1 MKRPV
6 LIILIYYLT
15 GIIAGRYLDNST
27 VLFAIMLAIVFVLFK
42 VYKRKLVFAAPIFMA
57 IGMTLTASSLGDDAV
72 IYDEVLTVTG
82 KVYESSYSENG
93 RMRVDIKTKDGNV
106 RVMTDKDMEL
116 YTGDMIMA
124 VGNVDIPQKPT
135 NPGAFDDYMYMK
147 REGLKYRLYAAKI
160 IKVGKPEISF
170 MNIVSCF
177 RKSLNDS
184 IDGIYD
190 DNEASLVKAVVTGDK
205 SFISDETRALYTD
218 GGAIHVLCISGLH
231 VSIIASIIIFVISK
245 IFPKDKELRTIIASG
260 TLLVYMVFIGM
271 TPSVVRAVLMAV
283 IAMAA
288 IPLGRRSDGLNN
300 MFIAALIILLIKPLT
315 LFNAG
320 FLLSFA
326 TVFGIVLSL
335 EYRKFDGR
343 GKYIKDI
350 ASTSLIDTLFALPIT
365 AYYFYSVSLA
375 GIVTNLVVLP
385 LTPVVV
391 ISGILSAIVGLFN
404 TFLGGFVGLPA
415 LAVLKLYELVLN
427 LAASVPFLNGIT
439 GKVDILFCLFYYTA
453 LILII
458 MNKEKDKRK
467 TLVSGVC
474 ILCMLFIVGADRFI
488 FKNAEIAF
496 MDVGQGDCAVITD
509 YKKNAYVIDTGGVWY
524 YDEEEN
530 TGKRFIYPYLQY
542 KGIDEVDVLFISHP
556 DTDHALG
563 SLSLMDSVKVKE
575 IVFAD
580 FNYEESEL
588 YDKIIKTARRNGTK
602 VTFME
607 SGDMKTEGEM
617 TFECIYPFSDSK
629 GNDNAGS
636 MVIRFTYNDFSAL
649 FTGDLGIAQERIII
663 DNNIDVSA
671 DVLKVAHHGSK
682 YATCE
687 EFIEAVGCDVAVI
700 SAGENN
706 YYGHP
711 DSEVMERL
719 EGINSYV
726 TSVNGAVVIKT
737 DGDSYAVSTMK

>member
-6 LIILIYYLT
+6 LIILIYYLA
-15 GIIAGRYLDNST
+15 GIIAGRYSDNGT
-27 VLFAIMLAIVFVLFK
+27 ALFAIMLVIAFVLFMA
-42 VYKRKLVFAAPIFMA
+42 YRRKLIFAAPIFMV
-57 IGMTLTASSLGDDAV
+57 IGMSLTTLWLGGDAATYSEVITVHGQIYDISSSEEGRERIDIKSEYGRVRIMTDDGDDLYKGDAV
-72 IYDEVLTVTG
+72 IATG
-82 KVYESSYSENG
+82 S
-93 RMRVDIKTKDGNV
+93 
-106 RVMTDKDMEL
+106 
-116 YTGDMIMA
+116 
-124 VGNVDIPQKPT
+124 VDIPEKPT
-135 NPGAFDDYMYMK
+135 NPGEFDDYMYMK
-147 REGLKYRLYAAKI
+147 REGLKFRVYADKVIKTGGRKTGFVYYSSRLK
-160 IKVGKPEISF
+160 KE
-170 MNIVSCF
+170 
-177 RKSLNDS
+177 LNNS
-184 IDGIYD
+184 IDRIYD
-190 DNEASLVKAVVTGDK
+190 DNEAALVKAVVTGDK
-205 SFISDETRALYTD
+205 SYISDETRALYTD

-231 VSIIASIIIFVISK
+231 VGIVAAIIFFIIGK
-245 IFPKDKELRTIIASG
+245 LFPEDKSFCAGMASCV
-260 TLLVYMVFIGM
+260 LLAYMSFIGM
-271 TPSVVRAVLMAV
+271 TPSVVRAVLMSAV
-283 IAMAA
+283 AMAA
-288 IPLGRRSDGLNN
+288 VPLGRKNDGLNN
-300 MFIAALIILLIKPLT
+300 LFIAALVILLMNPMT

-326 TVFGIVLSL
+326 TVFGIIISV

-343 GKYIKDI
+343 GKRFKDI
-350 ASTSLIDTLFALPIT
+350 ASTSLFATLFALPIT
-365 AYYFYSVSLA
+365 AYYFYSVSIA
-375 GIVTNLVVLP
+375 GIITNLVVLP

-391 ISGILSAIVGLFN
+391 VSGILSAIVGLFN

-509 YKKNAYVIDTGGVWY
+509 YNRNAYIIDTGGVWY
-524 YDEEEN
+524 YDEDEN

-563 SLSLMDSVKVKE
+563 SLSLMDNVKVKE

-588 YDKIIKTARRNGTK
+588 YDKIVRKARRNGTK
-602 VTFME
+602 ISFME
-607 SGDMKTEGEM
+607 SGDKISNGEM
-617 TFECIYPFSDSK
+617 VFECLYPFYDSE
-629 GNDNAGS
+629 GSDNAGS
-636 MVIRFTYNDFSAL
+636 MVIRFAYNDFSVL
-649 FTGDLGIAQERIII
+649 FTGDLGIAQEKIII
-663 DNNIDVSA
+663 DNNIDISA

-682 YATCE
+682 YSTGE
-687 EFIEAVGCDVAVI
+687 EFIEAVGCDAAVI

-711 DSEVMERL
+711 DSEVMKRL

-726 TSVNGAVVIKT
+726 TSVNGAVLIKT
-737 DGDSYAVSTMK
+737 DGDDYTISTMK